1 MSRRTLVIVNP
12 ASRNGKTR
20 RTFLALEPR
29 LRAALGSLEIDWTKG
44 SRDAERLAA
53 EGARAGVERILVA
66 GGDGTASEVVAGV
79 LGAERGDQVEIGL
92 LPLGTGADL
101 VRGLG
106 LPRKLDE
113 AIAAIR
119 DGAVRRIDAGRL
131 HFVDH
136 EGEPRACYFINSA
149 TVGVS
154 GMVCS
159 MVNDTTKMFGGTI
172 SFLVGTIRALLRFS
186 PAPVEL
192 VLDGEPIYEGD
203 LVLATANNGSHFGG
217 GMNGAPGA
225 SFVDGLLDVV
235 VIPGLS
241 KAELLFKLPMLY
253 TGAHVRDPSVRSFR
267 GRKLE
272 VRAPGTQHHLEVDG
286 EPRGVTPA
294 SFEVLPGAIRL
305 VGVSEVSA

>member
-20 RTFLALEPR
+20 RTFLALESR
-29 LRAALGSLEIDWTKG
+29 LRDALGSLEIDWTKG
-44 SRDAERLAA
+44 PRDAERLAA

-66 GGDGTASEVVAGV
+66 GGDGTASEVVAGI
-79 LGAERGDQVEIGL
+79 LGADRGDQVELGL
-92 LPLGTGADL
+92 LPLGTGSDL

-106 LPRKLDE
+106 LPRKLDD
-113 AIAAIR
+113 AVAAFR

-136 EGEPRACYFINSA
+136 DGEPQTSHFINSA
-149 TVGVS
+149 TLGVS

-159 MVNDTTKMFGGTI
+159 MVNDTTKVFGGTI
-172 SFLVGTIRALLRFS
+172 SFLVGTIRALLRFR
-186 PAPVEL
+186 PAPVRL
-192 VLDGEPIYEGD
+192 VLDGETVYEGD

-217 GMNGAPGA
+217 GMHGAPGA

-241 KAELLFKLPMLY
+241 KAELLFKLPLLY
-253 TGAHVRDPSVRSFR
+253 TGGHVDDPSVQSFR

-272 VRAPGTQHHLEVDG
+272 VSTPGVPHHLEIDG
-286 EPRGVTPA
+286 EPRGTTPA
-294 SFEVLPGAIRL
+294 TFEVLPGAIRL
-305 VGVSEVSA
+305 VGITDTPA